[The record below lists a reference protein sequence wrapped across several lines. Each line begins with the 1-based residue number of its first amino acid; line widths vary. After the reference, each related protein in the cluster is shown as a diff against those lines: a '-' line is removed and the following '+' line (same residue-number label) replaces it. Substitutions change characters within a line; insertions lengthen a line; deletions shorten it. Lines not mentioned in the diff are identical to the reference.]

1 MGATVGIEPAGEES
15 GEPVGDLV
23 ARPARLT
30 GVQVPAGDVPGLI
43 DEIPLLAALAT
54 RAEGI
59 TVFQGVGEL
68 RHKESDRL
76 GLLAA
81 NIRAVG
87 GVAEAMGDTL
97 AVEGMDRPPAGRVI
111 TGGDHRIAMAF
122 AVLNIVAGARVRID
136 RPAAAEVSFPRFQ
149 QTLRS
154 LMAKEQRGQQSHR
167 D

>member
-1 MGATVGIEPAGEES
+1 LAGVE
-15 GEPVGDLV
+15 
-23 ARPARLT
+23 
-30 GVQVPAGDVPGLI
+30 VPAEDVPGLI

-54 RAEGI
+54 RAQGV
-59 TVFQGVGEL
+59 TVFHGAGEL

-76 GLLAA
+76 DLLAA

-87 GVAEAMGDTL
+87 GKAEASGDTL
-97 AVEGMDRPPAGRVI
+97 AVEGTDRPPAGRVA
-111 TGGDHRIAMAF
+111 TRGDHRIAMAF
-122 AVLNIVAGARVRID
+122 SVLNIVAGARVRVD
-136 RPAAAEVSFPRFQ
+136 HPAVAEVSFPRFQ